1 MIGGSTAGGGTGARL
16 ADIGEFGL
24 IERVVLPL
32 AKRADDLTQV
42 GDDCTFIEAG
52 NETLVVTADVGPR
65 PLIRSL
71 AAHRD
76 DWEAS
81 GWLAV
86 VATASDVAS
95 AGAKPLML
103 TNCVDAPANLEVA
116 VLERFMWGYFK
127 ALNAFGF
134 RNGGGDLR
142 QGPEL
147 AARVFGVGTLGGV
160 RRIGRSGARPGDR
173 LVVVGPAGSFMSRY
187 LLAAEAER
195 GGSAFPATTPD
206 DDTLRF
212 PRPQLQA
219 MRILAEHDLLLAAS
233 DTSDGL
239 LGAIGNIGRASRCGF
254 ALELHDDL
262 LSPEVRSAAAIPRVG
277 SPWNLFF
284 TWGDWSVAAVV
295 DRERVVEFERIC
307 EQHVLDWRPLG
318 WVTADAGALNA
329 VLNHRDYSVTPIR
342 NENFLDRGFNSGLQG
357 HLDYVL
363 STPVLTRGP
372 SP

>member
-1 MIGGSTAGGGTGARL
+1 MTEWSTAVEGPGARL

-32 AKRADDLTQV
+32 ARRADNLTEV
-42 GDDCTFIEAG
+42 GDDCAFIEAG

-71 AAHRD
+71 AAYHD
-76 DWEAS
+76 DWEAA

-95 AGAKPLML
+95 AGARPLML
-103 TNCVDAPANLEVA
+103 TNCIDAPADLEVA
-116 VLERFMWGYFK
+116 VLERFMQGYFR
-127 ALNAFGF
+127 ALKAFGF

-142 QGPEL
+142 HGPEL

-160 RRIGRSGARPGDR
+160 RRIGRSDARPGDR
-173 LVVVGPAGSFMSRY
+173 LVVIGPAGSFMSRY

-195 GGSAFPATTPD
+195 GGSAFSAAAPD
-206 DDTLRF
+206 EDPLRF
-212 PRPQLQA
+212 PWPQLQT
-219 MRILAEHDLLLAAS
+219 MRLLAEHDLVLSAS

-262 LSPEVRSAAAIPRVG
+262 LAPEVRSAAAIPRVA

-284 TWGDWSVAAVV
+284 TWGDWSVAVVV
-295 DRERVVEFERIC
+295 DRERVADFERIC
-307 EQHVLDWRPLG
+307 EQHALDWRPLG
-318 WVTADAGALNA
+318 WVTAEAGALSA
-329 VLNHRDYSVTPIR
+329 VLDNRDYSVTPIR
-342 NENFLDRGFNSGLQG
+342 NENFVDRGFNAGLQG

-363 STPVLTRGP
+363 SAPILTQRLYP
-372 SP
+372 

>member
-1 MIGGSTAGGGTGARL
+1 MTGGSTVGEGTGARL

-42 GDDCTFIEAG
+42 GDDCAFIEAG

-71 AAHRD
+71 AAYRD

-95 AGAKPLML
+95 AGARPLML
-103 TNCVDAPANLEVA
+103 TNCVDAPADLEVA
-116 VLERFMWGYFK
+116 VLERFMEGYFK

-142 QGPEL
+142 HGPEL

-195 GGSAFPATTPD
+195 GGSVFPAATPD
-206 DDTLRF
+206 DDPLRF

-219 MRILAEHDLLLAAS
+219 MRILAEHDLVLSAS

-262 LSPEVRSAAAIPRVG
+262 LAPEVRSAAAIPRVA

-295 DRERVVEFERIC
+295 GQERVAEFERIC

-318 WVTADAGALNA
+318 WVTAEAGALDA
-329 VLNHRDYSVTPIR
+329 VFNHRDYSVTPIR
-342 NENFLDRGFNSGLQG
+342 NENFIDHGFNAGLQG

-363 STPVLTRGP
+363 STPILIQRP